1 MLLRIFSENLNFNI
15 DKYYFIINFS
25 FCLYFQ
31 GVSYDPSSEK
41 RTPTALENRDFLDLN
56 LYYTD
61 AKMNWDDDAMVTEF
75 NKKKFLFDY
84 VADML
89 KGT

>member
-1 MLLRIFSENLNFNI
+1 
-15 DKYYFIINFS
+15 
-25 FCLYFQ
+25 
-31 GVSYDPSSEK
+31 
-41 RTPTALENRDFLDLN
+41 
-56 LYYTD
+56 
-61 AKMNWDDDAMVTEF
+61 MNWDDDAMVTEF